1 MLAKAPKGDGHPVL
15 VFPGLTANDGSTLPL
30 RAYLKFLG
38 YEVSGWKQGCN
49 FGPRAGVL
57 ETAHQHILDLAHR
70 TGRKVSLVGWSL
82 GGIYARELAKE
93 LPEQVRTVI
102 TLGTPFGGHH
112 TSTNAWKLYELTAGH
127 KITDAIEQ
135 FDLAGAPPVP
145 TTSVYSRSDG
155 VVAWQASLQAK
166 SRKQPHTE
174 NVEVFASH
182 IGLGLNPSAWWVLA
196 DRLAQTEGRWQAFQ
210 PGGALARLL
219 FPDPQR

>member
-1 MLAKAPKGDGHPVL
+1 M
-15 VFPGLTANDGSTLPL
+15 
-30 RAYLKFLG
+30 
-38 YEVSGWKQGCN
+38 
-49 FGPRAGVL
+49 
-57 ETAHQHILDLAHR
+57 
-70 TGRKVSLVGWSL
+70 
-82 GGIYARELAKE
+82 
-93 LPEQVRTVI
+93 I
-102 TLGTPFGGHH
+102 TLGTPFGGSH

-182 IGLGLNPSAWWVLA
+182 IGLGLNPSAWWVVA
-196 DRLAQTEGRWQAFQ
+196 DRLAQAPGAWKAFERTGRLQQWV
-210 PGGALARLL
+210 
-219 FPDPQR
+219 FPDAKQKER